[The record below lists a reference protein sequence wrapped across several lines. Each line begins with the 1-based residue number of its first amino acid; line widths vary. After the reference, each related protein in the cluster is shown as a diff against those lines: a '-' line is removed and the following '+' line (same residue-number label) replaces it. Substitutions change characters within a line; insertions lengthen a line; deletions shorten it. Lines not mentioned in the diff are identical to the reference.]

1 MNTVGLTCF
10 MQRHPEAICFLF
22 PSQREATILGKE
34 IKERMVFNDEEE
46 ANQPVISMFLEYID
60 VIEKRQEGMLVH
72 LQFFINFISMWY
84 TLYLIYFRKL

>member
-1 MNTVGLTCF
+1 

-46 ANQPVISMFLEYID
+46 ANLPVISMFLEYID

-72 LQFFINFISMWY
+72 LQFFINFILMWY
-84 TLYLIYFRKL
+84 TLNLIYFRKTLILAI